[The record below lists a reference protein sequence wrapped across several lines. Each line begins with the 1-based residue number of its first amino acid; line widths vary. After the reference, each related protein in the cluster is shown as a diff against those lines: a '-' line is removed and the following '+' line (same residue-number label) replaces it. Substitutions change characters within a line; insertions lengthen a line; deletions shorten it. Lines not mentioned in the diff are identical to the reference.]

1 MAGNAFDFE
10 LNADDR
16 ASGQITVLEE
26 KIRSLN
32 PALDEARDKLKL
44 GGDESVTGLRGIG
57 DLLRDVSEEAKSG
70 VQSIGDMIPP
80 LKNFGALAGKLTGI
94 GGIGALISGGGKLIT
109 SMSEEGKNITTSAA
123 NTGMTVEESTRLSGA
138 LQQKGVSKDDARN
151 IVEKQFEQF
160 SRAQNGDDNELRAA
174 IRSIGGEISTNKNGS
189 VNMVETLKSL
199 EAAIKVLPEHRNWEL
214 RDKLKLPPELI
225 TLLREGKLQ
234 ERLDN
239 SDKFN
244 LTMDGEFAERMTEV
258 DSQLNEVGAKLTGK
272 MNQIQ
277 RSLYEF
283 IDSPSKVPDFGD
295 LPGAMKNIE
304 EHQKRINDTA
314 DNFYHGDK
322 REDLIQRALKDD
334 DYKDTLSGFEKLRL
348 IAKDPTDEMY
358 SEIYKRYNEQWE
370 KQKAQAEAGKSKQS
384 LNSRIPEHW
393 VPDNWGADNWL
404 MTPGKNPNVRAYRNN
419 NPGNVRW
426 ASNEVGRDRPGVD
439 ANGNKNGFAQFRDE
453 ADGRAALARQLLLYM
468 DRGNNTVG
476 GILEL
481 FAPKKDRNN
490 TEEYI
495 RLLSKR
501 MNVNPDTPL
510 DLYDP
515 DVLARMMGGIIF
527 QESEAQPYSYQEMM
541 ASVDDA
547 VNSPRWASKRH
558 PDKLS
563 AQRMR
568 WSQNDTAP
576 DIPSINHPAQQ
587 DTQQI
592 VDALSKAIRESLA
605 AGQESIP
612 IEITFINPDTGAR
625 QTVNTKPKGR
635 VTTAMNYP

>member
-94 GGIGALISGGGKLIT
+94 GGIGAIIAGGGKLIT
-109 SMSEEGKNITTSAA
+109 GMAEEGKNITTSAA
-123 NTGMTVEESTRLSGA
+123 NTGMTVEESTRLSGT

-151 IVEKQFEQF
+151 QMEGYYEKLSQAVIGKDDQLLASIRYLGAEIVQRKDGSVDLTKTLLSIEKAVEK
-160 SRAQNGDDNELRAA
+160 
-174 IRSIGGEISTNKNGS
+174 
-189 VNMVETLKSL
+189 
-199 EAAIKVLPEHRNWEL
+199 LPESRNWEL
-214 RDKLKLPPELI
+214 RDNLKLTPDMIALI
-225 TLLREGKLQ
+225 REKKVQ

-239 SDKFN
+239 SDRFG
-244 LTMDGEFAERMTEV
+244 LTMDGEFAEKMTEV
-258 DSQLNEVGAKLTGK
+258 DTQLSEAGAKLTGK

-283 IDSPSKVPDFGD
+283 IDSPSMVPDFGD

-304 EHQKRINDTA
+304 EHQKRINDTP

-370 KQKAQAEAGKSKQS
+370 KQKAQAEAGKSKIA
-384 LNSRIPEHW
+384 LNGK
-393 VPDNWGADNWL
+393 VPDNWVQDEQY
-404 MTPGKNPNVRAYRNN
+404 NPNRRGLRNN
-419 NPGNVRW
+419 NPGNLIAAPNSVGYDYGNNHRYVKF
-426 ASNEVGRDRPGVD
+426 ASSRD
-439 ANGNKNGFAQFRDE
+439 GN
-453 ADGRAALARQLLLYM
+453 AALSRQIMLDAERGLNTLDSLLRKYAPASV
-468 DRGNNTVG
+468 GNNTQGYIDRVSKGTGFNPYERLDMHDPRVLEKIIPYIIKVENIEQPYSYEEIAAGITDSIMDDRWAG
-476 GILEL
+476 GRNPYRVQEQRNAFMMQQESESAGPDFKIDKDPTQALLAFTEQLSQVLQDNKSGGTLEIVL
-481 FAPKKDRNN
+481 
-490 TEEYI
+490 
-495 RLLSKR
+495 
-501 MNVNPDTPL
+501 VNPDT
-510 DLYDP
+510 
-515 DVLARMMGGIIF
+515 GTK
-527 QESEAQPYSYQEMM
+527 S
-541 ASVDDA
+541 
-547 VNSPRWASKRH
+547 
-558 PDKLS
+558 
-563 AQRMR
+563 
-568 WSQNDTAP
+568 
-576 DIPSINHPAQQ
+576 
-587 DTQQI
+587 
-592 VDALSKAIRESLA
+592 
-605 AGQESIP
+605 
-612 IEITFINPDTGAR
+612 
-625 QTVNTKPKGR
+625 TVNVKPKGR
-635 VTTAMNYP
+635 VTTAMNMP

>member
-26 KIRSLN
+26 KVRSLT

-57 DLLRDVSEEAKSG
+57 DLIRDVSDGAKAG
-70 VQSIGDMIPP
+70 VQNIGDMIPP
-80 LKNFGALAGKLTGI
+80 LKNFGALAGKLAGI
-94 GGIGALISGGGKLIT
+94 GGIGAIITGGGQMIT
-109 SMSEEGKNITTSAA
+109 GMAEEGKNITTSAA
-123 NTGMTVEESTRLSGA
+123 NTGMTVEESTRLSGT
-138 LQQKGVSKDDARN
+138 LHQRGVSVDDSRN
-151 IVEKQFEQF
+151 IIEKQFEQF
-160 SRAQNGDDNELRAA
+160 SRAQNGDDNDLRAA
-174 IRSIGGEISTNKNGS
+174 IRSIGAEISTNKDGS

-199 EAAIKVLPEHRNWEL
+199 EAAIKILPEHRNWEL

-225 TLLREGKLQ
+225 ALLREGKLQ

-239 SDKFN
+239 SDKFG
-244 LTMDGEFAERMTEV
+244 LTMDGEFAEKMTEV
-258 DSQLNEVGAKLTGK
+258 DTQLSEAGAKLTGK

-277 RSLYEF
+277 KSLYEF
-283 IDSPSKVPDFGD
+283 IDSPSMVPDFGD
-295 LPGAMKNIE
+295 LDGAMKNIK
-304 EHQKRINDTA
+304 EHQMRINDTA

-322 REDLIQRALKDD
+322 REDLIQRALKDN

-384 LNSRIPEHW
+384 MNSRIPEHW
-393 VPDNWGADNWL
+393 VPDNWGPDNWL

-495 RLLSKR
+495 RRLSKH
-501 MNVNPDTPL
+501 MNVSPGTPL

-568 WSQNDTAP
+568 WSQSDTVP

-605 AGQESIP
+605 VGQESIP

>member
-1 MAGNAFDFE
+1 MAGNTFDFE
-10 LNADDR
+10 LTANDNAS
-16 ASGQITVLEE
+16 AEITVLEE
-26 KIRSLN
+26 KVRSLT

-44 GGDESVTGLRGIG
+44 GGDDSKTGLRGIG
-57 DLLRDVSEEAKSG
+57 DLIRDV
-70 VQSIGDMIPP
+70 
-80 LKNFGALAGKLTGI
+80 
-94 GGIGALISGGGKLIT
+94 
-109 SMSEEGKNITTSAA
+109 
-123 NTGMTVEESTRLSGA
+123 
-138 LQQKGVSKDDARN
+138 
-151 IVEKQFEQF
+151 
-160 SRAQNGDDNELRAA
+160 
-174 IRSIGGEISTNKNGS
+174 
-189 VNMVETLKSL
+189 
-199 EAAIKVLPEHRNWEL
+199 
-214 RDKLKLPPELI
+214 
-225 TLLREGKLQ
+225 
-234 ERLDN
+234 
-239 SDKFN
+239 
-244 LTMDGEFAERMTEV
+244 
-258 DSQLNEVGAKLTGK
+258 
-272 MNQIQ
+272 
-277 RSLYEF
+277 
-283 IDSPSKVPDFGD
+283 
-295 LPGAMKNIE
+295 
-304 EHQKRINDTA
+304 
-314 DNFYHGDK
+314 
-322 REDLIQRALKDD
+322 
-334 DYKDTLSGFEKLRL
+334 
-348 IAKDPTDEMY
+348 
-358 SEIYKRYNEQWE
+358 
-370 KQKAQAEAGKSKQS
+370 
-384 LNSRIPEHW
+384 
-393 VPDNWGADNWL
+393 
-404 MTPGKNPNVRAYRNN
+404 
-419 NPGNVRW
+419 
-426 ASNEVGRDRPGVD
+426 
-439 ANGNKNGFAQFRDE
+439 

-495 RLLSKR
+495 RRLSKH
-501 MNVNPDTPL
+501 MNVSPGTPL

>member
-16 ASGQITVLEE
+16 ASAQIIFLEE

-44 GGDESVTGLRGIG
+44 GGDDSKTGLRGIG
-57 DLLRDVSEEAKSG
+57 DLIRDVSDGAKAG
-70 VQSIGDMIPP
+70 VQNIGDMIPP
-80 LKNFGALAGKLTGI
+80 LKNFGALAGKLAGI
-94 GGIGALISGGGKLIT
+94 GGIGAIITGGGQLIKG
-109 SMSEEGKNITTSAA
+109 MAEEGKNITTSAA

-214 RDKLKLPPELI
+214 RDKLKLPSELI

-258 DSQLNEVGAKLTGK
+258 DTQLNEVGAKLTGK

-283 IDSPSKVPDFGD
+283 IDSPSMVPDFGD
-295 LPGAMKNIE
+295 LDGAMKNIK
-304 EHQKRINDTA
+304 EHQMRINDTE

-370 KQKAQAEAGKSKQS
+370 KQKAQAEAGKSKPA
-384 LNSRIPEHW
+384 LNSK
-393 VPDNWGADNWL
+393 VPDNWVQDEQY
-404 MTPGKNPNVRAYRNN
+404 NPNRRGLRNN
-419 NPGNVRW
+419 NPGNLIAAPNSTGYDYGNDHRYVKFG
-426 ASNEVGRDRPGVD
+426 SSRDGI
-439 ANGNKNGFAQFRDE
+439 
-453 ADGRAALARQLLLYM
+453 AAMSRQLMLDAEDGLNTFDGLLKKYAPAKAK
-468 DRGNNTVG
+468 NNTQG
-476 GILEL
+476 YI
-481 FAPKKDRNN
+481 DRV
-490 TEEYI
+490 
-495 RLLSKR
+495 SKGTGFG
-501 MNVNPDTPL
+501 PHEPL
-510 DLYDP
+510 NMHDP
-515 DVLARMMGGIIF
+515 NVLAKVIPHMIKVENI
-527 QESEAQPYSYQEMM
+527 EQPYSYQEVMDGIM
-541 ASVDDA
+541 DSIMDD
-547 VNSPRWASKRH
+547 RWKGLRN
-558 PDKLS
+558 PDRVRE
-563 AQRMR
+563 QRDMI
-568 WSQNDTAP
+568 AM
-576 DIPSINHPAQQ
+576 QQ
-587 DTQQI
+587 TQQQETASAATDFKIDKDPTQALLAFTEQLSQVLQENKAGGTLEI
-592 VDALSKAIRESLA
+592 VLTNAE
-605 AGQESIP
+605 
-612 IEITFINPDTGAR
+612 TGTKS
-625 QTVNTKPKGR
+625 TVNVKPKGR
-635 VTTAMNYP
+635 VTTAMNMP